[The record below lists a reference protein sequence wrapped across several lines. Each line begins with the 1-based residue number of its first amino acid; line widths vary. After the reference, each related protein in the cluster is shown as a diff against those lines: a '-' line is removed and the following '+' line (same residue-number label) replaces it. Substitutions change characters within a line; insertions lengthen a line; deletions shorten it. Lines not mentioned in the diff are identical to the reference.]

1 LGNPAIRLNIGI
13 TNKLVRS
20 VMYIQKH
27 AKNISKIKRRGN
39 IAILPIIAVRIALP
53 LLLPQ
58 GFVAVVALLKVG
70 VMDMPVPLLLASV
83 GPQEKEPPD
92 GFF

>member
-1 LGNPAIRLNIGI
+1 MQ
-13 TNKLVRS
+13 V
-20 VMYIQKH
+20 QKH
-27 AKNISKIKRRGN
+27 HKEPNETRGRIN
-39 IAILPIIAVRIALP
+39 VAILPIITVRIALP

-58 GFVAVVALLKVG
+58 GFVAVIALLKVG